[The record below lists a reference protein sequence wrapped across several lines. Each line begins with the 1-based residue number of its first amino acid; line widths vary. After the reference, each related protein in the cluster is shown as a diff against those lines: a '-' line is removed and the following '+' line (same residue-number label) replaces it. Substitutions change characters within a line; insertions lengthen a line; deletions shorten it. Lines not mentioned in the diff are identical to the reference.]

1 MARRASLQGSQAAP
15 PLTSRNISQGLALL
29 TNLDQQRQ
37 AKRARYS
44 TIRAEEPDENLDST
58 SPIYDAFVDK
68 QGPDGYQGIQREVR
82 AVLPTKKPIGGVLT
96 ADELRTNDRIAS
108 DRVIVENFFGRLKTL
123 WSVCSDIYAWKRQ
136 NYDMLFQTCLALTN
150 VHVRIHKLRAE
161 DGDANTQ
168 YVNRLISIGSKIVKN
183 KKAASRTY
191 RSKRKVRLSLAM
203 AAESAFTAADP
214 GGSDTE
220 IGSHS
225 ESDSG
230 RLFY

>member
-1 MARRASLQGSQAAP
+1 
-15 PLTSRNISQGLALL
+15 
-29 TNLDQQRQ
+29 
-37 AKRARYS
+37 
-44 TIRAEEPDENLDST
+44 
-58 SPIYDAFVDK
+58 
-68 QGPDGYQGIQREVR
+68 
-82 AVLPTKKPIGGVLT
+82 
-96 ADELRTNDRIAS
+96 
-108 DRVIVENFFGRLKTL
+108 
-123 WSVCSDIYAWKRQ
+123 
-136 NYDMLFQTCLALTN
+136 MLSQTCLALTN

-214 GGSDTE
+214 GGSNTE

-230 RLFY
+230 RLKHTESWRLNRCKDDQVAWNQRLHALPQHCTRSLVYGAHITVPVMWAPYTSERVQSQPTEHAPSPSIATFGFLLTHA